1 MNYRRE
7 VDGLRALA
15 VLPVIL
21 FHAQFSIF
29 SGGFVGVD
37 VFFVISGYLIT
48 TIILNEKRAGTFTL
62 VNFWERRARRIL
74 PALFVVMLTCLPFA
88 WAWLPPQ
95 DMKSFS
101 QSLVAVSIYASNI
114 LFWLT
119 SGYFET
125 SAELKPLLHTW
136 SLAVEEQFYLFFPIF
151 LMLTWQL
158 GQRLILVLLG
168 ILGVSSL
175 IAAQIGSVTQPDASF
190 YLLPTRG
197 WELLIG
203 SLIAFHYTNPKKWI
217 PSKIINEL
225 GGLIGLILLIYSI
238 FVFDKQTP
246 FPSLHTL
253 APTIGA
259 AFIILFSSENTCIGR
274 LLGHKIFVGIG
285 LISYSAYLWHQP
297 LFAFIRHRTIN
308 EPTQITMIALA
319 ILALALAYLTWK
331 YIEAPFRSKKRF
343 TRKQIFMLSILGSL
357 FFIAIGAFGHMTKGF
372 QNRVDKTAM
381 ALSSINMTIFEQ
393 QVKDCWQRLDSAPN
407 IRSACTMGVKEK
419 APSFALIG
427 DSHAGALLYETTVFS
442 QSMNISGVN
451 YSYKNCSPLK
461 DIKPIP
467 FTDNDN
473 ICWQL
478 RQSFFESLDKDQII
492 PKTIIASARWP
503 LLMERKRFNNLEG
516 GVEDGIDWIVDL
528 KNLDYPMAMEIT
540 FIESLQAI
548 LKSGRKLI
556 LVYPVPEMGW
566 TVPER
571 LSKIYAIKNSL
582 SKEDASTLYSVY
594 KTRNKRA
601 IAALDA
607 LGEHENLIRIK
618 PDQILCDTIIK
629 NRCAAHLHNEPLYFD
644 DDHLSGTGAKLLV
657 REIMKHVSE

>member
-21 FHAQFSIF
+21 FHAQLSLF

-62 VNFWERRARRIL
+62 INFWERRARRIL

-101 QSLVAVSIYASNI
+101 QSLVAVAVYASNI

-151 LMLTWQL
+151 LMLVWRL
-158 GQRLILVLLG
+158 GQRSVLILLSILG
-168 ILGVSSL
+168 ISSL
-175 IAAQIGSVTQPDASF
+175 IAAQIGSVSQPDASF

-203 SLIAFHYTNPKKWI
+203 SLIAFHYTNPKKRI

-225 GGLIGLILLIYSI
+225 GGLVGLILLTYSI
-238 FVFDKQTP
+238 FIFNKKTP
-246 FPSLHTL
+246 FPSLYTL
-253 APTIGA
+253 VPTMAA
-259 AFIILFSSENTCIGR
+259 AFIILFSSENTYVGK

-297 LFAFIRHRTIN
+297 LFAFIRHRTVD
-308 EPTQITMIALA
+308 EPTQITMIVLA
-319 ILALALAYLTWK
+319 ISSLGLAYFTWK
-331 YIEAPFRSKKRF
+331 YIETPFRSKKRF
-343 TRKQIFMLSILGSL
+343 DRKQIFLITIFGSI
-357 FFIAIGAFGHMTKGF
+357 FFIVIGTLGNITNGF
-372 QNRVDKTAM
+372 QNRVDKTAI
-381 ALSSINMTIFEQ
+381 ALSSINMTVFEG
-393 QVKDCWQRLDSAPN
+393 QVKDCWQRLDLTPN
-407 IRSACTMGVKEK
+407 ISSACTLGSKEK
-419 APSFALIG
+419 TPSFALIG
-427 DSHAGALLYETTVFS
+427 DSHAGALLYEIATFS
-442 QSMNISGVN
+442 HAINISGVN

-461 DIKPIP
+461 NVKPIP
-467 FTDNDN
+467 FSNSDN
-473 ICWQL
+473 ICIQL
-478 RQSFFESLDKDQII
+478 RQSFFNNLDKDQII

-503 LLMERKRFNNLEG
+503 LLMERNRFNNLEG
-516 GVEDGIDWIVDL
+516 GLEDGIDWVMDL
-528 KNLDYPMAMEIT
+528 KGTDYAAIMQIT
-540 FIESLQAI
+540 FIESLQKI

-582 SKEDASTLYSVY
+582 IKEDASTLYSVY
-594 KTRNKRA
+594 KTRNQRA
-601 IAALDA
+601 VAALDA
-607 LGEHENLIRIK
+607 IGEHENLIRIK
-618 PDQILCDTIIK
+618 PDQILCDTIVK
-629 NRCAAHLHNEPLYFD
+629 NRCAAHLNSEPLYYD
-644 DDHLSGTGAKLLV
+644 DDHLSSMGAKLVV
-657 REIMKHVSE
+657 REIMKHVSQ